1 VIWKFLARRTVVCK
15 VAYSLIGYRV
25 MAIPKYNEMYK
36 EILTVIS
43 DGKVYPTSQLLDLV
57 GEIKGVTAE
66 DRNITISSSE
76 RGLYYDRFSWARSY
90 LKAAGLVEYPQRSE
104 TRITSEGKRVIDSN
118 PAVIDNKFLRKYDSF
133 RLFVHQKRKGDVA
146 TQVSVAEPEMA
157 EDATPAERME
167 HAFSEL
173 NAQLE
178 DELLA
183 AITSKPPIFFEK
195 TVVKLLVSM
204 GYGGLLGEKAGR
216 TTQAS
221 RDDGI
226 DGIIQED
233 KLGFSNIFIQAKR
246 LDPNSK
252 VGRPAIQAFVG
263 AIANKRGRGL
273 FITTGSFTDDAKKSA
288 KANHIVLI
296 DGNRLA
302 SLMIEHGVGVSTI
315 QTYAIKKVDS
325 DYFIE

>member
-1 VIWKFLARRTVVCK
+1 M
-15 VAYSLIGYRV
+15 S
-25 MAIPKYNEMYK
+25 IPKYNEMFK
-36 EILTVIS
+36 DILTATS
-43 DGKVYPTSQLLDLV
+43 DGNVYTMDQLFDLV
-57 GEIKGVTAE
+57 AEIKGISPE
-66 DRNITISSSE
+66 DRLVRSPSGKTL
-76 RGLYYDRFSWARSY
+76 LYKDRLHWARKY
-90 LKAAGLVEYPQRSE
+90 LKEAGLVGYPRRG
-104 TRITSEGKRVIDSN
+104 TTKITKEGKRVLETG
-118 PAVIDNKFLRKYDSF
+118 PAVINNKFLMRYDSF
-133 RLFVHQKRKGDVA
+133 KAFIERSKGEGQEPMAETPDV
-146 TQVSVAEPEMA
+146 QMA
-157 EDATPAERME
+157 EDSTPAERME
-167 HAFSEL
+167 AAFSEI
-173 NAQLE
+173 NASLE
-178 DELLA
+178 DE
-183 AITSKPPIFFEK
+183 IIEEIMSKSPYFFEK
-195 TVVKLLVSM
+195 NVVNLLVSM

-246 LDPNSK
+246 LDPSSK

-273 FITTGSFTDDAKKSA
+273 FITTGSFTEDAKKSA

-315 QTYAIKKVDS
+315 QTYAIKKLDS
-325 DYFIE
+325 DYFID